1 MGTSV
6 WADSLLT
13 LDMHLAI
20 CLHLYISNALR
31 ICIGLFANGEI
42 GGFIWYSL
50 HYVIFLLNMIMT
62 ISQKHWAYL
71 GQGDIMIWYDI
82 DKNDMMSL
90 F

>member
-1 MGTSV
+1 MH
-6 WADSLLT
+6 WEYALDSLQMGKLVV
-13 LDMHLAI
+13 LFDIA
-20 CLHLYISNALR
+20 YI
-31 ICIGLFANGEI
+31 
-42 GGFIWYSL
+42 
-50 HYVIFLLNMIMT
+50 VIFRLNMIMS